1 MVTPFFHP
9 ATVYGGVTRAA
20 LGLCRGLIDVGCELR
35 VLTTDAAG
43 PGEVLDVTTGQFE
56 EIEPGL
62 SVNYCRRWLPDAAAP
77 GLLMALPRAIRWAD
91 VVHLQSV
98 YSFPTFPVLSLCRL
112 QDKPLVWTPHGS
124 LQRWEGSSKP
134 AAKRVWEAV
143 CQALRSDKVML
154 HCTSPAEAEASANR
168 MRGAETFILPNG
180 VELPSI
186 SEPAPDRSPLEELN
200 LLFLGRLHPQKGIDR
215 LLEACAKLVRGSELA
230 WKLCIAGGCSDGYD
244 RVIQTKITEL
254 ELGDLVRMVGHVDG
268 ADKERL
274 FCEADV
280 LVAPSHRE
288 NFGIAVA
295 EALARARPVIVS
307 RGMPWSIVQEQGCGL
322 WVDND
327 PDSLAAAIEKIA
339 GEARDEMGAR
349 GRAYV
354 ERQLDWAAIALQM
367 RDRYTALRG

>member
-9 ATVYGGVTRAA
+9 ASVYGGAPRAA
-20 LGLCRGLIDVGCELR
+20 FGLSQGLIGVGCEMR

-43 PGEVLDVTTGQFE
+43 PNQVLDVPTGNFE

-62 SVNYCRRWLPDAAAP
+62 SVNYCRRWLSEAVAP
-77 GLLMALPRAIRWAD
+77 GLLTALPRAISWAD

-98 YSFPTFPVLSLCRL
+98 YSFPTLPVLSLCRL
-112 QDKPLVWTPHGS
+112 QDKPLVWTPHGA
-124 LQRWEGSSKP
+124 LLRWQGSSKP
-134 AAKRVWEAV
+134 AAKRLWEAV
-143 CQALRSDKVML
+143 CETLCSENVML
-154 HCTSPAEAEASANR
+154 HCTSPEEAEASAKR
-168 MRGAETFILPNG
+168 IPGVQIFVSPNG
-180 VELPSI
+180 VELPSLAK
-186 SEPAPDRSPLEELN
+186 PAPRRSPVEGLS

-215 LLEACAKLVRGSELA
+215 LLEACAKLARGSDVV

-244 RVIQTKITEL
+244 RVIQAKITEL
-254 ELGDLVRMVGHVDG
+254 QLGDRVRMVGHVDG
-268 ADKERL
+268 AEKERL
-274 FCEADV
+274 FYAADV

-307 RGMPWSIVQEQGCGL
+307 KGMPWSIVEEQGCGL

-327 PDSLAAAIEKIA
+327 PASLAEAIEKIA

-354 ERQLDWAAIALQM
+354 ERQLDWAVMALQM
-367 RDRYTALRG
+367 RDRYTALIG